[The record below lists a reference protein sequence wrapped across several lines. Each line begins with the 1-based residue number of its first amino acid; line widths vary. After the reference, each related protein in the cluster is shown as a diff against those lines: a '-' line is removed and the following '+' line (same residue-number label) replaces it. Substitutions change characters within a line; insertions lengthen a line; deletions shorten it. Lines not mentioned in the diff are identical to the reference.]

1 MRRLWAPIFAR
12 DNAKKRGP
20 SKTAVFAFR
29 QTKPGGPDKPNEF
42 VMRIFCSC
50 TLVAI
55 LLLLATGC
63 GETAHTPPQSAKQ
76 ATPTADS
83 TLLAEWEAWKAE
95 RLQSLVAPNGW
106 LTLVGLHWL
115 QPGAHTIGSDS
126 ANQIVLP
133 PPAPAFMGKI
143 VWDERGLWGQFEADA
158 GVQLDDSTVTH
169 LPLRTDR
176 EGAPTVLHTGS
187 LFFYLIER
195 AEAIGLRVRDTLAP
209 ARLQFEGIDYFPYD
223 PAWRLT
229 AHYKPYEPPKPFV
242 FDNVLHMPIR
252 QDIPGRVIFQVGGRS
267 FALDVLEGGP
277 DELFLL
283 FVDQT
288 TGTTT
293 YGGGRYLYAPRP
305 DSTGTLILDFN
316 KAYNPPCAYTE
327 FATCLL
333 PPPQNILHVAI
344 EAGERYHGTH

>member
-1 MRRLWAPIFAR
+1 
-12 DNAKKRGP
+12 
-20 SKTAVFAFR
+20 
-29 QTKPGGPDKPNEF
+29 
-42 VMRIFCSC
+42 MRIFWSYA
-50 TLVAI
+50 LVAI
-55 LLLLATGC
+55 LPFLGTGC
-63 GETAHTPPQSAKQ
+63 SQTARQAPQSAKQ
-76 ATPTADS
+76 SAPAVDS
-83 TLLAEWEAWKAE
+83 VLLAEWEAWKAE

-115 QPGAHTIGSDS
+115 QLGANTIGSDS

-133 PPAPAFMGKI
+133 PPAPAFMGRI
-143 VWDERGLWGQFEADA
+143 TWDARGLWGEFPIEA
-158 GVQLDDSTVTH
+158 GVQLGDSIVTH
-169 LPLRTDR
+169 ILLHTDR
-176 EGAPTVLHTGS
+176 QGAPTVLHVGS

-195 AEAIGLRVRDTLAP
+195 GQAVGLRVRDTLAP
-209 ARLQFEGIDYFPYD
+209 ARTHFEGIEYFPYNPD
-223 PAWRLT
+223 WRVT

-242 FDNVLHMPIR
+242 FDNVLHMPIK

-267 FALDVLEGGP
+267 FALDALDGGP
-277 DELFLL
+277 HALFLL
-283 FVDQT
+283 FADQT

-333 PPPQNILHVAI
+333 PPPQNILHIAV